1 MPIDAVFLDL
11 DDTLYPYGPCNT
23 AGKEA
28 AWDAARDRGYDLDRE
43 AFMEFYR
50 AGRAEVKRELAGHAA
65 AHERY
70 LYFKRALQLHTG
82 DHRPRDA
89 VALGDAYW
97 DAFLDAM
104 EPVDGLRETLDGLRD
119 RGIAIAVLSNLTAR
133 IQLEKLARLDVEEQV
148 DLLVT
153 SEELGVEKPASAM
166 FTYPLVELDVSRT
179 RTVMVGDSVEADV
192 EGGNGVGLTTVLFDH
207 GEAPAAGR
215 AAPDHEISS
224 LPELLEVVDGA

>member
-1 MPIDAVFLDL
+1 MQVDAVFLDL
-11 DDTLYPYGPCNT
+11 DDTLYPYDPCNT

-28 AWDAARDRGYDLDRE
+28 AWETARDRGYDLDRGE
-43 AFMEFYR
+43 FMEFYR
-50 AGRAEVKRELAGHAA
+50 AGRAEVKRELAGRAA

-70 LYFKRALQLHTG
+70 LYFKRALEIHTG

-89 VALGDAYW
+89 LALGDAYW
-97 DAFLDAM
+97 DAFLDEI
-104 EPVDGLRETLDGLRD
+104 EPFDGMREALEEFHD

-133 IQLEKLARLDVEEQV
+133 IQLEKLALLGVEEQV

-166 FTYPLVELDVSRT
+166 FTYPLVELDVSRD
-179 RTVMVGDSVEADV
+179 RTLMVGDSIEADI

-207 GEAPAAGR
+207 GGETGRGR
-215 AAPDHEISS
+215 AAPDHQVSS
-224 LPELLEVVDGA
+224 FAELREVVDRA